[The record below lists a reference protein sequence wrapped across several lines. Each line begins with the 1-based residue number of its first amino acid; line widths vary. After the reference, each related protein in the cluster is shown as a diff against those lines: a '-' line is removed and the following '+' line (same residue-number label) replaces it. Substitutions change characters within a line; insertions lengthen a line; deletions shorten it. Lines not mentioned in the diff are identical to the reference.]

1 MADVSGRFCPSNRQR
16 RVPPVEHAVKVAS
29 PLVIL
34 QDTREQT
41 PWRFSNDCNVQ
52 IVTLTEGDYSMQGFS
67 ARVRVERKSLAD
79 LVGSITTGR
88 ERFLDECRRLTAFEF
103 RLLVVESS
111 VEAVLAHAY
120 RSQTNPQSVLGSVI
134 ALHVDYGL
142 PCIWAGD
149 ARNAANI
156 VERLFRRIA
165 AKGEERAA

>member
-1 MADVSGRFCPSNRQR
+1 MTV
-16 RVPPVEHAVKVAS
+16 VKHAE

-34 QDTREQT
+34 QDTREQCL
-41 PWRFSNDCNVQ
+41 WRFSRATRVDV
-52 IVTLTEGDYSMQGFS
+52 VTLTEGDYSLAGFS
-67 ARVRVERKSLAD
+67 DRIRVERKSLAD

-88 ERFLDECRRLTAFEF
+88 ERFIDECRRLTSFEF

-111 VEAVLAHAY
+111 VETVPAHAY

-149 ARNAANI
+149 AGNAANI
-156 VERLFRRIA
+156 VERIFRRIA

>member
-1 MADVSGRFCPSNRQR
+1 MAKH
-16 RVPPVEHAVKVAS
+16 VE

-34 QDTREQT
+34 QDTREQC
-41 PWRFSNDCNVQ
+41 PWRFSNACTTQV
-52 IVTLTEGDYSMQGFS
+52 VTLDSGDYSMMGYS
-67 ARVRVERKSLAD
+67 DRVRVERKSLAD

-88 ERFLDECRRLTAFEF
+88 ERFIDECRRLTAFEF

-111 VEAVLAHAY
+111 VETVLAHAY

-149 ARNAANI
+149 AGNAANM
-156 VERLFRRIA
+156 VERIFRRIV
-165 AKGEERAA
+165 AKSESREVA

>member
-1 MADVSGRFCPSNRQR
+1 VA
-16 RVPPVEHAVKVAS
+16 KLAS
-29 PLVIL
+29 PLTIL
-34 QDTREQT
+34 QDTREQA
-41 PWRFSNDCNVQ
+41 PWRFSNACNVQ
-52 IVTLTEGDYSMQGFS
+52 VVTLDSGDYSMMGFS
-67 ARVRVERKSLAD
+67 DRVRVERKSLAD

-88 ERFLDECRRLTAFEF
+88 ERFLDECRRLMAFEF

-142 PCIWAGD
+142 PCVWAGD

-165 AKGEERAA
+165 AKAADRAA